1 MELDKT
7 SWSILACLQE
17 NARAS
22 LADIGREVGLSAPAV
37 GERITKLEE
46 AGIILGFRIE
56 VDYEK
61 TGYALKAFIEFRANS
76 GKLTPFL
83 NYISNLDEVLECHRV
98 TGNHCIYLKIVVQ
111 NSGHLQELLASMG
124 EYGETTTSIILSS
137 PITHRIFTK
146 HEMKIKGRGLSAKGP
161 QG

>member
-1 MELDKT
+1 MELDRT

-22 LADIGREVGLSAPAV
+22 FADIGREVGLSAPAV
-37 GERITKLEE
+37 AERMIKLEE
-46 AGIILGFRIE
+46 AGIIKGYRIE

-61 TGYALKAFIEFRANS
+61 TGYALKAIIAFTAHS

-83 NYISNLDEVLECHRV
+83 NYITKLDEVLECHRV
-98 TGNHCIYLKIVVQ
+98 TGNYCIFLKVVVE
-111 NSGHLQELLASMG
+111 NSGHLQELLARMM
-124 EYGETTTSIILSS
+124 EYGDTTTSIVLSS

-146 HEMKIKGRGLSAKGP
+146 HEIKVKGKGP
-161 QG
+161 AVKSRQI

>member
-7 SWSILACLQE
+7 SWAILACLQE

-22 LADIGREVGLSAPAV
+22 FADIGREVNLSAPAV
-37 GERITKLEE
+37 AERMCKFEE
-46 AGIILGFRIE
+46 AGIIQGYRIE

-61 TGYALKAFIEFRANS
+61 TGYALKALIAVTTSS

-83 NYISNLDEVLECHRV
+83 NYIGKLDEVLECHRV
-98 TGNHCIYLKIVVQ
+98 TGNHCVYLKVVVE
-111 NSGHLQELLASMG
+111 NSGHLQELLARMT

-146 HEMKIKGRGLSAKGP
+146 HESKTKGKGQP
-161 QG
+161 ARVRLG